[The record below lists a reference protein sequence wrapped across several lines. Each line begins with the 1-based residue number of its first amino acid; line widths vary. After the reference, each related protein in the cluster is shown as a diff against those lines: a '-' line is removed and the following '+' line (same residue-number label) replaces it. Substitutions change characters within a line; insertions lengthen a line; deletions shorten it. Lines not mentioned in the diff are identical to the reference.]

1 MNRWITVSVITW
13 MMIITTHFSA
23 MAQSAPSGIEEDG
36 VWMDW
41 RERMKL
47 LNYTPRYFGPNA
59 FPFSELTDGRIGK
72 RWELELRGEYHEAAG
87 DRTADLFARLFIPI
101 ADGRAGVEM
110 SGVVGE
116 TYQMSRTTQLR
127 RHAAERRPPE
137 YCIGDFILRSFYQ
150 VVRSDRWL
158 DLMLSA
164 NLKTASG
171 NRLADAR
178 YTDAASYWFDATAGR
193 DLFQLDDGRVALRL
207 QGMLGFY
214 CWMTNDAVYRQN
226 DALLF
231 GAGLSGRLYN
241 VSFAADYSGFSGY
254 KNTGDHPATYR
265 YKLEYEY
272 RKNILS
278 LRFRYGVFDNLYDS
292 FSVGYIR
299 CF

>member
-1 MNRWITVSVITW
+1 MNRRLITIGAIVWLMAV
-13 MMIITTHFSA
+13 A
-23 MAQSAPSGIEEDG
+23 MCSRATAQAGDE

-41 RERMKL
+41 RERMKF

-59 FPFSELTDGRIGK
+59 FPYSELTDGRIGR

-87 DRTADLFARLFIPI
+87 DRTSDLFTRLFIPI

-110 SGVVGE
+110 SGVVAE
-116 TYQMSRTTQLR
+116 TYEMSDATRRR
-127 RHAAERRPPE
+127 RHAAETRPPQ

-150 VVRSDRWL
+150 VVRSDEWI
-158 DLMLSA
+158 DLMVSA

-193 DLFQLDDGRVALRL
+193 DLFRLDDGRVALRL

-254 KNTGDHPATYR
+254 KNTGDHPAAYR

-278 LRFRYGVFDNLYDS
+278 LRFRYGVYDNLYDS
-292 FSVGYIR
+292 FSIGYIR